1 MGQTPNDW
9 KSVLGQ
15 LQGENPYVPEEQPE
29 ELKNETSAQFQPGKE
44 LVWIFTDSKK
54 RKGKTVT
61 VVQGIQAD
69 EEVLQTLAQQLKTR
83 CGTGG
88 SVKDG
93 EIILQGD
100 VKSKVQQMLSEKG
113 FKTKIRG

>member
-1 MGQTPNDW
+1 MGQKSNDW
-9 KSVLGQ
+9 KSILGQ
-15 LQGENPYVPEEQPE
+15 LQSENPYVPEDQP
-29 ELKNETSAQFQPGKE
+29 NETENEQTKPFQSGKE

-61 VVQGIQAD
+61 VVQGIQA
-69 EEVLQTLAQQLKTR
+69 EESILQELAQQLKTR

-100 VKSKVQQMLSEKG
+100 VKSKVQQMLTEKG
-113 FKTKIRG
+113 FKTKLR

>member
-9 KSVLGQ
+9 KSILGQ
-15 LQGENPYVPEEQPE
+15 LQSENPYVPEDQPE
-29 ELKNETSAQFQPGKE
+29 EQKNDNTSSFQPGKE
-44 LVWIFTDSKK
+44 HVWIFTDSKK

-61 VVQGIQAD
+61 VAQGIQAED
-69 EEVLQTLAQQLKTR
+69 EILQQLAQQLKTR

-93 EIILQGD
+93 DIILQGD
-100 VKSKVQQMLSEKG
+100 VKLKVQQILSEKG
-113 FKTKIRG
+113 FKTKLR